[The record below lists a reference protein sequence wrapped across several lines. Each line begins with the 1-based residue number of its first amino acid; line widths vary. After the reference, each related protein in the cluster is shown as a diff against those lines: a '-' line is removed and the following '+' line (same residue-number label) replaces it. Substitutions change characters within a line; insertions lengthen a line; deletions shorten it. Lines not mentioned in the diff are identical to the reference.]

1 VATVSEEPA
10 VDFAVAVVREEGNWE
25 ATALPPH
32 MSTDLAGL
40 IAALRQQATEGSALG
55 LVSVED
61 DYFVLIRVAGEDV
74 RLLLSDVTAA
84 TDSAF
89 AREVV
94 EMLGR
99 QVPDDDETAQ
109 PAGDLALVAD
119 LGVDAM
125 ELGALCDEIDLYP
138 DEVLADIANRLGF
151 GDQFDRAVDGAL
163 R

>member
-1 VATVSEEPA
+1 MVAEEPA
-10 VDFAVAVVREEGNWE
+10 VDFAVAVVREEGRWE

-32 MSTDLAGL
+32 MATDLTVL
-40 IAALRQQATEGSALG
+40 IGALRQQELEGSALG

-61 DYFVLIRVAGEDV
+61 DYFVLVRVTGDDV

-84 TDSAF
+84 TESAF

-94 EMLGR
+94 ELLDR
-99 QVPDDDETAQ
+99 PLPDEDESVQ
-109 PAGDLALVAD
+109 PAGDLAIVAD

-138 DEVLADIANRLGF
+138 DEVLADIAVRLGF
-151 GDQFDRAVDGAL
+151 GAQFNAAVDGAA

>member
-1 VATVSEEPA
+1 VAEEPA
-10 VDFAVAVVREEGNWE
+10 VDFAVAAVREEGRWE

-32 MSTDLAGL
+32 MATDLTVL
-40 IAALRQQATEGSALG
+40 IGALRQQELEGSALG

-61 DYFVLIRVAGEDV
+61 DYFVLVRVTGDDV

-84 TDSAF
+84 TESAF

-94 EMLGR
+94 ELLDR
-99 QVPDDDETAQ
+99 PLPDEDESVQ
-109 PAGDLALVAD
+109 PAGDLAIVAD

-138 DEVLADIANRLGF
+138 DEVLADIAVRLGF
-151 GDQFDRAVDGAL
+151 GPQFDAAVEGAA

>member
-1 VATVSEEPA
+1 MSEEPA
-10 VDFAVAVVREEGNWE
+10 VDFAVAVVREEGSWE

-32 MSTDLAGL
+32 MATDLQVL

-61 DYFVLIRVAGEDV
+61 DYFVLVRVTGDEV

-84 TDSAF
+84 TESAF

-99 QVPDDDETAQ
+99 PLPDEDETVL
-109 PAGDLALVAD
+109 PVGDLAIVAD

>member
-1 VATVSEEPA
+1 VAEEPT
-10 VDFAVAVVREEGNWE
+10 VDFAVAVVREEGSWE

-32 MSTDLAGL
+32 MATDLAVL

-61 DYFVLIRVAGEDV
+61 DYFVLVRVTGDDV
-74 RLLLSDVTAA
+74 RLLLSDMTAA
-84 TDSAF
+84 TESAF

-94 EMLGR
+94 EKLGR
-99 QVPDDDETAQ
+99 PLPDDDETAQ

>member
-1 VATVSEEPA
+1 VSEEPA
-10 VDFAVAVVREEGNWE
+10 VDFAVAVVREEGSWL

-32 MSTDLAGL
+32 MSADLAGL

-55 LVSVED
+55 LVSVDD
-61 DYFVLIRVAGEDV
+61 DYFVLVRVAGDDV

-84 TDSAF
+84 VESPY

-99 QVPDDDETAQ
+99 ALPDDDDAVQ
-109 PAGDLALVAD
+109 PAGDLAIVAD

-138 DEVLADIANRLGF
+138 DEVLADIAARLGF

>member
-1 VATVSEEPA
+1 MVAEEPA
-10 VDFAVAVVREEGNWE
+10 VDFAVAVVREEGSWV

-32 MSTDLAGL
+32 MSADLAVL
-40 IAALRQQATEGSALG
+40 LTTLRQQATEGSALG

-61 DYFVLIRVAGEDV
+61 DYFVLVRIAGDDV
-74 RLLLSDVTAA
+74 RLLVSDVTAA
-84 TDSAF
+84 PDSAL

-94 EMLGR
+94 DMLDR
-99 QVPDDDETAQ
+99 PQPDEDESVQ
-109 PAGDLALVAD
+109 PGGDLSLLAD

-138 DEVLADIANRLGF
+138 DEVLGEIATRLGF
-151 GDQFDRAVDGAL
+151 GAQFDAAVESAP

>member
-1 VATVSEEPA
+1 VSEEPA
-10 VDFAVAVVREEGNWE
+10 VDFAVAVVREEGSWE

-32 MSTDLAGL
+32 MATDLQVL

-61 DYFVLIRVAGEDV
+61 DYFVLVRVTGDEV

-84 TDSAF
+84 TESAF

-99 QVPDDDETAQ
+99 PPPDEDEAVL
-109 PAGDLALVAD
+109 PVGDLAIVAD